1 MRTSDLT
8 RRTVLGAL
16 GVGAAT
22 ALAGC
27 GDDSGEATSAPSSS
41 DSSSPSPSESESA
54 AGGGKG
60 KKGDGG
66 DGGSGGTPLVA
77 TADVPVGSGVIL
89 KDQELV
95 VTQPTKGTFLAFSAI
110 CTHQGCPVGT
120 ITGDQIL
127 CPCHGSVFSAED
139 GSVIQGPA
147 GGPLASVEV
156 SVEGDQ
162 VVQA

>member
-1 MRTSDLT
+1 MTKPALT

-16 GVGAAT
+16 GGGAAAT
-22 ALAGC
+22 VLAGC
-27 GDDSGEATSAPSSS
+27 GDDSEGTASGSAS
-41 DSSSPSPSESESA
+41 SSSPSTGESTSESSSGSGGGAA
-54 AGGGKG
+54 AGG
-60 KKGDGG
+60 
-66 DGGSGGTPLVA
+66 TALVA

-89 KDQELV
+89 KDPQVV
-95 VTQPTKGTFLAFSAI
+95 VTQPTEGTFLAFSAI
-110 CTHQGCPVGT
+110 CTHQNCPVGT

-127 CPCHGSVFSAED
+127 CPCHGSVFSTED

-147 GGPLASVEV
+147 EAPLTEVEV

>member
-1 MRTSDLT
+1 MTNADLS
-8 RRTVLGAL
+8 RRCVLGVL
-16 GVGAAT
+16 GSGAAAT
-22 ALAGC
+22 VLAGC
-27 GDDSGEATSAPSSS
+27 GGGTADSGSSAGSSS
-41 DSSSPSPSESESA
+41 GSGG
-54 AGGGKG
+54 AGGGT
-60 KKGDGG
+60 
-66 DGGSGGTPLVA
+66 GTALIA

-95 VTQPTKGTFLAFSAI
+95 VTQPTEGTFLAFSAI

-127 CPCHGSVFSAED
+127 CPCHGSVFSAKD
-139 GSVIQGPA
+139 GSVVDGPA
-147 GGPLASVEV
+147 EAPLAAVKV

>member
-1 MRTSDLT
+1 MSTRDLT

-16 GVGAAT
+16 GVTAAS
-22 ALAGC
+22 ALAAC
-27 GDDSGEATSAPSSS
+27 GDDETATSGTPSS
-41 DSSSPSPSESESA
+41 DSSSPSASESESP
-54 AGGGKG
+54 AGGGG
-60 KKGDGG
+60 KKDKGDS
-66 DGGSGGTPLVA
+66 GSGATPLVA

-127 CPCHGSVFSAED
+127 CPCHGSVFSTED
-139 GSVIQGPA
+139 GSVVQGPA
-147 GGPLASVEV
+147 GGPLPPVEV